1 MKWNGMLI
9 KTRHDATHRVR
20 YLVGHVVGLDGSA
33 VICYCEMMD
42 PFLVHH
48 QIDEDFGMVREG
60 CVSLGWKSVLEV
72 GAIVA
77 NLYHDVRW
85 KC

>member
-1 MKWNGMLI
+1 
-9 KTRHDATHRVR
+9 
-20 YLVGHVVGLDGSA
+20 
-33 VICYCEMMD
+33 MMD

-48 QIDEDFGMVREG
+48 QMDEDFGMVREG

-77 NLYHDVRW
+77 NLYTTTM
-85 KC
+85 